1 MWKLSDS
8 RGKAVAKLRQ
18 PLYGHTAPVLCM
30 AVSSAFNI
38 LVSGS
43 VDQTCI
49 IWDLSRLRYVTQL
62 ANHKAPVAAI
72 AVNNLT
78 GAIASCASSWLYL
91 WSVNGELLASVD
103 TASTGIGSLQI
114 NCVCMSE
121 ANEWDTDNVIITGSS
136 DGVTRMWS
144 VELIKQ
150 SKSPFVN
157 RSKLASRANEQTKSL
172 DHPELASLDSTNP
185 MTSVS
190 SASEEY
196 VDLSSDALLRSQSSS
211 TQSVTS
217 SLSVGRPVPT
227 ARYVD
232 LSPSQYFLFSA

>member
-1 MWKLSDS
+1 
-8 RGKAVAKLRQ
+8 
-18 PLYGHTAPVLCM
+18 
-30 AVSSAFNI
+30 
-38 LVSGS
+38 
-43 VDQTCI
+43 
-49 IWDLSRLRYVTQL
+49 
-62 ANHKAPVAAI
+62 
-72 AVNNLT
+72 
-78 GAIASCASSWLYL
+78 
-91 WSVNGELLASVD
+91 
-103 TASTGIGSLQI
+103 
-114 NCVCMSE
+114 MSE

-190 SASEEY
+190 SASEEF

-217 SLSVGRPVPT
+217 SLSAGRPVPT
-227 ARYVD
+227 ARYVY
-232 LSPSQYFLFSA
+232 LSPFQYSLFSA